1 MLPCPFPLA
10 AAIFSPRHHHSCFF
24 LFPWSKTCM
33 PILVMSPLSLVPQQR
48 MNGSGID
55 FSPLM

>member
-10 AAIFSPRHHHSCFF
+10 AAIFRPSFF
-24 LFPWSKTCM
+24 LFPGM
-33 PILVMSPLSLVPQQR
+33 VILVMSSLSLVPQQR

-55 FSPLM
+55 FCPLM